1 MTVMKL
7 AALTAK
13 GAVKPYA
20 VTKNPVIAGPIARLK
35 LILILPKAT
44 ACDKFAFETILGI
57 NACQAGAIKAPPIPN
72 KKVKHNTAKGEA
84 SFLHTMNANS
94 AAASIMN
101 ILMMISSLRRSI
113 ISANAPAGSAS
124 KKTGK
129 VVDVCT
135 NATINGD
142 VLKSAINQL
151 AATEFIQVP
160 IFEISAASQ
169 NIVKAECLKG
179 SNADSLFGMSARMQ
193 SRCIRDFPRTDLGMR
208 KQYQSYRVR

>member
-20 VTKNPVIAGPIARLK
+20 VTKNPVIAGPIARLR
-35 LILILPKAT
+35 LILILPSAT
-44 ACDKFAFETILGI
+44 ACDRFSLGTVSGI
-57 NACQAGAIKAPPIPN
+57 NAAQAGAIKAPPVPN

-84 SFLHTMNANS
+84 SFLHTKNANS
-94 AAASIMN
+94 AAASIIN
-101 ILMMISSLRRSI
+101 TLMKISSLRRSI

-124 KKTGK
+124 KRTGK

-169 NIVKAECLKG
+169 NRVKVRCLKG
-179 SNADSLFGMSARMQ
+179 VSADSLFDISARTQ
-193 SRCIRDFPRTDLGMR
+193 SRYSPNFPKKDLVTQ
-208 KQYQSYRVR
+208 KQCQS